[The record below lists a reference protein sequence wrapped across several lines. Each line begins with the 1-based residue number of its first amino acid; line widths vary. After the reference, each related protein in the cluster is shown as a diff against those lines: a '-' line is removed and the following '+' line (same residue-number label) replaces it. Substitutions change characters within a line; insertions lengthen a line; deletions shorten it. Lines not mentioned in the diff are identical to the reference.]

1 MSKQKPQRKKGF
13 FRTERHISEM
23 LGIEKKSPPTPETTQ
38 KLESEQR
45 TLEDKIK
52 DLEGKMTE
60 FLPCPIALCPH
71 NYKFKAV
78 KRPADPVIRPAKF
91 TAKAAKNNNKTAND
105 FVFPKKTIKNAPTQK
120 KDEVVTNNSY
130 AALNTAQADAEDVS
144 PPQYKIKPIFMKVID
159 SYNLILQE
167 LNRSHPTATNTFT
180 KGYIKIEAQTAD
192 DHRDITNYLTSKNL
206 QYYVIEPP
214 SNRPLKLVIKGL
226 PADIDPEDI
235 KNDLIS
241 KGIKIEKI
249 AQLKK
254 FTTKTPLP
262 IFMIEVTRDEN
273 VNDIYQIRSC
283 LYMQIKLDPFK
294 RGNRIAIFTTVT
306 ISIIQAKLYAHVA
319 DIGENHRLV

>member
-1 MSKQKPQRKKGF
+1 MEELVDDQCINMEDLGPPPAPTPDEHRCLKLKSFDKEIRIFSARKDY
-13 FRTERHISEM
+13 ISEM
-23 LGIEKKSPPTPETTQ
+23 LEIEKSIPSPTPERAQSGSGT
-38 KLESEQR
+38 KDPRGKDQR
-45 TLEDKIK
+45 P
-52 DLEGKMTE
+52 G
-60 FLPCPIALCPH
+60 
-71 NYKFKAV
+71 
-78 KRPADPVIRPAKF
+78 RPAKF
-91 TAKAAKNNNKTAND
+91 TAKAAKNNNSKTVND

-120 KDEVVTNNSY
+120 KDEVVTNNTF

-167 LNRSHPTATNTFT
+167 LHRSHPTATNTFT
-180 KGYIKIEAQTAD
+180 KGYIKIEAQSSD

-273 VNDIYQIRSC
+273 VNDIYQVRSC
-283 LYMQIKLDPFK
+283 LYMQIKLDPF
-294 RGNRIAIFTTVT
+294 
-306 ISIIQAKLYAHVA
+306 
-319 DIGENHRLV
+319 